1 MKTFSSN
8 GLIFLVII
16 LIIASVLFFLYK
28 FELSLKDIRGYVESF
43 DHLAPWVYMGVIAI
57 SMLTAFTAASPVV
70 IIGGALFG
78 WLPALVYTL
87 LGGVVGASIAFFIG
101 RYFGRGLLVY
111 LKGSSILEKIEERL
125 PQKFT
130 FKAIFLL
137 RLLPHPLY
145 DVVGYASGFTNISY
159 LRYIVAT
166 GCGAAPG
173 IFVLTYFAD
182 LIESTHFLVGYIAL
196 WIAILLFLV
205 YYYRRTTYQEG
216 STTNQKP

>member
-1 MKTFSSN
+1 MKASSSK
-8 GLIFLVII
+8 GLIFLLAI
-16 LIIASVLFFLYK
+16 LIIAIVFFFLYK
-28 FELSLKDIRGYVESF
+28 FEISLKDIREYIESF
-43 DHLAPWVYMGVIAI
+43 DHLAPWVYMGVIAM
-57 SMLTAFTAASPVV
+57 SMMTAFTAASPVV

-111 LKGSSILEKIEERL
+111 LKGPDILEKIEERL
-125 PQKFT
+125 PQEFT

-159 LRYIVAT
+159 FRYIVAS

-173 IFVLTYFAD
+173 IFALTYFAD
-182 LIESTHFLVGYIAL
+182 LIETIHFLVGYIAI

-205 YYYRRTTYQEG
+205 YYYRRTKYQRG
-216 STTNQKP
+216 ATTNQKP